1 MRHEMRSRND
11 GRLTIVTAACFKN
24 EIRSKEKVIRN
35 DTKQESRCV
44 ELKDKRKQ
52 TGKSFAL
59 KAAFTHI
66 DGRSQ

>member
-1 MRHEMRSRND
+1 
-11 GRLTIVTAACFKN
+11 
-24 EIRSKEKVIRN
+24 VIRN
-35 DTKQESRCV
+35 DTKQESRRV
-44 ELKDKRKQ
+44 ELKDKRKR